1 MRLREQPRWVLDLAK
16 LLLEL
21 IVWIALCAVVIG
33 AAAAKVTTI
42 NSEDG
47 LTYNVIALAAA
58 GVLLVAMFGLG
69 YITAM
74 RRSRTPDQRRNN
86 WKTERPR
93 REPRDWRAKA
103 WALFWYFVIM
113 GILVLLALI
122 FGGSGDGTGV

>member
-33 AAAAKVTTI
+33 ASAARLAAI

-58 GVLLVAMFGLG
+58 GVLLVAIFGLG

-74 RRSRTPDQRRNN
+74 RRSRTPEQRRNN

-93 REPRDWRAKA
+93 REPLDWRGRARA
-103 WALFWYFVIM
+103 FSWCFVIV

-122 FGGSGDGTGV
+122 FGGSDGAGV